1 MAIATTAIAAAS
13 IEWRVL
19 AATRYRDHR
28 IVPQNDALR
37 AKEGTIMG
45 HVNVTKKGIYE
56 PTTARAL
63 AWSEHNLQKAPRS
76 RKFSFREYE
85 YGTPPAPGHSSCT
98 EQTAKMR
105 NAEPKKH
112 ESAVQALH
120 PPQRHPALFAASGVL
135 RQRIRRSTIHCII
148 TSLIDE
154 D

>member
-1 MAIATTAIAAAS
+1 MHLLVGTTESCLKTTRFEPKKAI
-13 IEWRVL
+13 
-19 AATRYRDHR
+19 
-28 IVPQNDALR
+28 
-37 AKEGTIMG
+37 KG
-45 HVNVTKKGIYE
+45 HINVAKKGIYE
-56 PTTARAL
+56 P
-63 AWSEHNLQKAPRS
+63 
-76 RKFSFREYE
+76 
-85 YGTPPAPGHSSCT
+85 GHLLSTNGELHEVASSASGSMNTGRRLHPDSSCT

-120 PPQRHPALFAASGVL
+120 PPLRHPALFAASGVL